1 MSNPAGWYPQ
11 ADGQQRYW
19 DGEQWTE
26 NFAPGTPLVTP
37 PVAARKNWFL
47 RHKILS
53 ALGALLLIGMFSN
66 LASGGNK
73 SVSIEPVADSVTTSS
88 AADQAAAAKAVAD
101 QAVAD
106 QAAAAQAVVDKAAA
120 DKAAAAQAVA
130 DKAAAAKA
138 AAAKAAADKAAAA
151 KAAAWKNPATYKSMS
166 ARNFALLVKNPDAHI
181 GEKLVIYGYISQF
194 DAATGTDT
202 FLAQVASVR
211 KADWY
216 EYDENVMATA
226 ADANDFTRVVEGDKV
241 TLYVE
246 VMGSFSYDT
255 QAGGNTTVPQVRVHI
270 VKVTGSTK

>member
-1 MSNPAGWYPQ
+1 MGIMSNPAGWYPQ

-26 NFAPGTPLVTP
+26 NFAPGSSPGLPEGVSSETAPG
-37 PVAARKNWFL
+37 AARKNWFL
-47 RHKILS
+47 RHKVIT
-53 ALGALLLIGMFSN
+53 AVGAVLLLAMFSGI
-66 LASGGNK
+66 ASGGGTK
-73 SVSIEPVADSVTTSS
+73 SVNIAPAADSVATSS
-88 AADQAAAAKAVAD
+88 AADKGAADKAAA
-101 QAVAD
+101 
-106 QAAAAQAVVDKAAA
+106 DKAAA
-120 DKAAAAQAVA
+120 DKAAAAKAAA

>member
-1 MSNPAGWYPQ
+1 MSTPAGWYPQ

-26 NFAPGTPLVTP
+26 HFAPGTPLVTP
-37 PVAARKNWFL
+37 PAIARKNWFL
-47 RHKILS
+47 RHKVIT
-53 ALGALLLIGMFSN
+53 AVGAVLLLAMFSGI
-66 LASGGNK
+66 ASGGGTK
-73 SVSIEPVADSVTTSS
+73 SVNIAPAADSVATSS
-88 AADQAAAAKAVAD
+88 AADKAAAD
-101 QAVAD
+101 Q
-106 QAAAAQAVVDKAAA
+106 AAA
-120 DKAAAAQAVA
+120 DKAAAAKAVA

>member
-1 MSNPAGWYPQ
+1 MSTPAGWYPQ

-37 PVAARKNWFL
+37 PAAARKNWFL
-47 RHKILS
+47 RHKLIT
-53 ALGALLLIGMFSN
+53 AVGAVLLLAMFSGI
-66 LASGGNK
+66 ASGGGTK
-73 SVSIEPVADSVTTSS
+73 SVNIAPAADSVATSS
-88 AADQAAAAKAVAD
+88 AADKAAADQAAADKAAAAKAVAD
-101 QAVAD
+101 
-106 QAAAAQAVVDKAAA
+106 
-120 DKAAAAQAVA
+120 KAAAAKAAAAKAVA

-194 DAATGTDT
+194 DAATGTAT